1 MEEPNRIIRR
11 LHGELHEHIEPERKV
26 TAMKKLIAIL
36 VTLALLVPLCV
47 PAFAAEAHP
56 CSSNTFPRVGKK
68 GSVS

>member
-1 MEEPNRIIRR
+1 MGVPNRIIRR

-26 TAMKKLIAIL
+26 TAMKELIAIL

-56 CSSNTFPRVGKK
+56 
-68 GSVS
+68 